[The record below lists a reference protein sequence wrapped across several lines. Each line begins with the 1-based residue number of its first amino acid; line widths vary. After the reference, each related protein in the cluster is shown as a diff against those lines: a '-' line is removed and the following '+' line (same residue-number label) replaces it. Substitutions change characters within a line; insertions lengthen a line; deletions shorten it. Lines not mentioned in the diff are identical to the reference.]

1 MRRIASLIRYDLG
14 LDQTVYTATAVAT
27 QAERHAERRRASA
40 AHGGGTGSAVAG
52 ASSWAPNTAAAEALE
67 AAYAA
72 APEVIEGP
80 AAFTA
85 EAQAAPGGWDSAVKA
100 PPGVKATGVKAT
112 GVDSPFRPPSESAAP
127 AGSDASPPEASLA
140 VPMSSG
146 SGGAPSRAAPLSSG
160 DAPTIPPPETARA
173 TSPPPLPSRPAP
185 STAQLTRVSG
195 ARLGGRALAGVS
207 DAAGVPSTGAVAG
220 ASGAVAGASGAL
232 PSVARLRYT
241 GDKLPFQRL
250 MDATKPPSP
259 ATAAA
264 TAANVGSPPS
274 GASSAVAG
282 ELQGGRVKEPLTV
295 TAARRSQPVLDAVQS
310 QLRKQRV
317 YVTTNSGTVL
327 SLRAGAD
334 LQVALEALRLRGLP
348 HEAAATTARV
358 NGRTVRREY
367 KLRNGDVLMPLA
379 TTTLNSYAWVATGT
393 GSAAESSTYGE
404 AVKGAYAWGE
414 AAEALATA
422 PTPVPYPWSLVGSR
436 RAEDALS
443 WLREAEKKHGSV
455 ASLALANWCVLY
467 TH

>member
-80 AAFTA
+80 AAAAA
-85 EAQAAPGGWDSAVKA
+85 EDQAAPGGWDSAVKA
-100 PPGVKATGVKAT
+100 TSVKAT

-140 VPMSSG
+140 VPVSSG
-146 SGGAPSRAAPLSSG
+146 SGGAPSRAAPLSSGSG

-195 ARLGGRALAGVS
+195 ARLGGRALAAVS
-207 DAAGVPSTGAVAG
+207 DAAGVPST
-220 ASGAVAGASGAL
+220 GAVAGASGAL

-250 MDATKPPSP
+250 MDATKPSP

-264 TAANVGSPPS
+264 AAANVGSPPS

-282 ELQGGRVKEPLTV
+282 ELQGGRVKETLTV

-393 GSAAESSTYGE
+393 GSTAESSTYGE

>member
-52 ASSWAPNTAAAEALE
+52 ASSWAPNTAEALE

-100 PPGVKATGVKAT
+100 PPGVKATGVKATGVKAT

-160 DAPTIPPPETARA
+160 SGDAPTIPPPETARA

-195 ARLGGRALAGVS
+195 ARLGGRALAAVS
-207 DAAGVPSTGAVAG
+207 DTAGVPST
-220 ASGAVAGASGAL
+220 GAVAGASGAL

-250 MDATKPPSP
+250 MDATKPSP

-264 TAANVGSPPS
+264 AAANVGSPPS

-393 GSAAESSTYGE
+393 GSTAESSTYGE